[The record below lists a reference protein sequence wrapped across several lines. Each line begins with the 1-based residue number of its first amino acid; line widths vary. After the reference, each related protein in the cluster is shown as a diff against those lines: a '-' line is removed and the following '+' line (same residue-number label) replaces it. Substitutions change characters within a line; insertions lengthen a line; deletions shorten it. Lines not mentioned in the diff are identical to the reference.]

1 MVFPKPPLY
10 LDYLKTEK
18 ENLGQLQHHEPTHV
32 QKKRTFINLC
42 SSPNHLPPPPSP
54 SLGLSRLC
62 SATFEQFFQFWATSS
77 IFSLS
82 EYFLFKVW
90 I

>member
-32 QKKRTFINLC
+32 QKKAHFHKFVLF
-42 SSPNHLPPPPSP
+42 SQPSPPSP

>member
-18 ENLGQLQHHEPTHV
+18 ENLGQQQHHEPTHV
-32 QKKRTFINLC
+32 QKKKKRTSINLC
-42 SSPNHLPPPPSP
+42 SSPNHLPLPVPRPVP
-54 SLGLSRLC
+54 IVLGN
-62 SATFEQFFQFWATSS
+62 FWATFSVLGNLEH
-77 IFSLS
+77 FSLS
-82 EYFLFKVW
+82 EYFMTKIW

>member
-32 QKKRTFINLC
+32 KQKEKYTFINLF
-42 SSPNHLPPPPSP
+42 SSPNHLPPP
-54 SLGLSRLC
+54 LQN
-62 SATFEQFFQFWATSS
+62 E
-77 IFSLS
+77 
-82 EYFLFKVW
+82 
-90 I
+90 

>member
-1 MVFPKPPLY
+1 MKKYLLPFLPIIVKVSRIMVFPKPPLY

-32 QKKRTFINLC
+32 QKKEKRTFINLY
-42 SSPNHLPPPPSP
+42 SSPNHLPPSL

-62 SATFEQFFQFWATSS
+62 SATFE
-77 IFSLS
+77 
-82 EYFLFKVW
+82 
-90 I
+90 